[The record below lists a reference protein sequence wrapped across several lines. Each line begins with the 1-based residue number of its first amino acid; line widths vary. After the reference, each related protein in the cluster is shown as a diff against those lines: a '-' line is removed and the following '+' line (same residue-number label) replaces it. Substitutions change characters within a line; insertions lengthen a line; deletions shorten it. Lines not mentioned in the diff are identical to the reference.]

1 MKSRFAVAPLVALS
15 LAFAPAAAAQEAPR
29 SMPQALPYDA
39 GIPAARDVA
48 FPGTIDLRVD
58 ATDLARGVFR
68 VTQTIPVPAGQREMI
83 LLVPEWLPGKHAPR
97 ANTSKLADFRFTA
110 GGETASWRRN
120 PIDVNAFHVAVPEG
134 ASEIVASFVFTS
146 PLQSSEGRIVMTRE
160 MMNLQFDAMSLY
172 PAGHYVRQI
181 PVRPSVTFPEGWT
194 VYTALDGQQ
203 QSGGTVTWDATDYET
218 LVDSPIFAGQHA
230 RRWDLGHNVTL
241 DTIADKPEH
250 LELAPENLQA
260 FRKMVDEA
268 LVLFGSTHFDRYH
281 FLLAMT
287 DRMGGIGLEHHRS
300 SENTYNP
307 TTLVEW
313 DKMAWDRNVIP
324 HELVHSWNG
333 KFRRAAE
340 HWTPDYREPMRNN
353 LLWMYEGQTQFWG
366 WIISGRSG
374 LQPKDVVLGALASA
388 AGYRAEQAGRGWRSV
403 EDTTYDPI
411 IAARAPLPY
420 SSLSRSED
428 YYWEGALVWLEAD
441 QIIREGT
448 RGRRGLDDFALAFF
462 GMGDGDWGVQTYTFE
477 DIVATLNGVYQYDW
491 AAFLNQRFG
500 EPRQPAPVA
509 GIEKGGYR
517 LVWKEEPN
525 PFDRG
530 RFDNAGTTS
539 LSYSLGFNLD
549 REGRVGSPMW
559 DSPAFDAGIVT
570 GSQVV
575 AVNGEAFSKDVMLKA
590 VTAAKGGTAPIEL
603 LIKRGDRFLTV
614 PIAYHGGLRYPW
626 IEPVGRG
633 EQGLDRLLRPRTGS

>member
-1 MKSRFAVAPLVALS
+1 
-15 LAFAPAAAAQEAPR
+15 
-29 SMPQALPYDA
+29 
-39 GIPAARDVA
+39 
-48 FPGTIDLRVD
+48 
-58 ATDLARGVFR
+58 
-68 VTQTIPVPAGQREMI
+68 
-83 LLVPEWLPGKHAPR
+83 
-97 ANTSKLADFRFTA
+97 
-110 GGETASWRRN
+110 
-120 PIDVNAFHVAVPEG
+120 VPEG

-500 EPRQPAPVA
+500 EPGQPAPVA